1 MSGSTLFANFTDDSS
16 DQEPV
21 VCQTGAR
28 CYTRDRSDLTKGLLI
43 LPGQPRFRVEN
54 LSAVSGGR
62 LVCAACHAHYAR
74 KASSSVRAT
83 FRGDLEGEKE
93 SIRQRNIQGRV
104 GGPRVSLPNQPISS
118 SGSSSAPINPG
129 QYSSQGYSAAHSQY
143 AAARGAFTK
152 SAYTGMSP
160 QWITLNIGVRYE
172 TRGRPTGQVF
182 GVCYGDTIHEG
193 KNVPAT
199 ITASEI
205 ITAVF
210 DNVAPKL
217 RQAIAQETDSQF
229 VFDESNFLVRDTETW
244 INVHAELPGSSVLYE
259 RCLKTSKARADKGQ
273 LVFQRPR
280 KPFQFALVIDAK
292 EWLRYENYRDAREL
306 DTLSIQDNADTV
318 SSALRSHM
326 VQRAPEPSALKLTV
340 LSAAETTKEPSNGCL
355 TRSKT
360 KSKTATAS
368 SFSSVRPSRSAPSLQ
383 DFTQPDQALP
393 ESPLPSSGTREIS
406 SQESSSKIATSKK
419 RAASPID
426 DYHPVDQQRLRKA
439 LSIGGSFP
447 NIARA
452 LHTTEIIQFFRI
464 TGTSDLN
471 NLLANGGQKF
481 VCDIAKAEAGTLSL
495 QPSEKPL
502 GIGSFKSAHSAFLTL
517 STLPTT
523 PLGALP
529 NQAVAAKRMFKNN
542 KNTVLIRFN
551 PIDEYAHHVSEANLL
566 FWGTTLLSFVY
577 SFVRNYI
584 SKHVAPPGDLPIF
597 EVRFVEAGVALV
609 HNAAADGKS
618 SKMMTSLR
626 RSYLIEELIGT
637 GKFVKYI
644 NNNSAVPV
652 PSLPEDLKLLASF
665 LCFTQHVQ
673 YEHTGRLVFLSDLQ
687 GRFIRSGSLFHT
699 NSIQGSGNL
708 LTDPQVMTSPTLER
722 GLFGGGNS
730 GRFFEKFPEQH
741 VCSGYCKFFGL
752 SSLM

>member
-1 MSGSTLFANFTDDSS
+1 
-16 DQEPV
+16 
-21 VCQTGAR
+21 
-28 CYTRDRSDLTKGLLI
+28 
-43 LPGQPRFRVEN
+43 
-54 LSAVSGGR
+54 
-62 LVCAACHAHYAR
+62 
-74 KASSSVRAT
+74 
-83 FRGDLEGEKE
+83 
-93 SIRQRNIQGRV
+93 
-104 GGPRVSLPNQPISS
+104 
-118 SGSSSAPINPG
+118 
-129 QYSSQGYSAAHSQY
+129 
-143 AAARGAFTK
+143 
-152 SAYTGMSP
+152 MSP

-182 GVCYGDTIHEG
+182 GTIHEG

-199 ITASEI
+199 YRKRNYHSR
-205 ITAVF
+205 V

-217 RQAIAQETDSQF
+217 LY
-229 VFDESNFLVRDTETW
+229 FLVRDTETW

-340 LSAAETTKEPSNGCL
+340 LSAAETTKN
-355 TRSKT
+355 R
-360 KSKTATAS
+360 TATAS

-406 SQESSSKIATSKK
+406 SQGESSSKIATSKK

-502 GIGSFKSAHSAFLTL
+502 GI
-517 STLPTT
+517 
-523 PLGALP
+523 
-529 NQAVAAKRMFKNN
+529 AVAAKRMFKNN

-551 PIDEYAHHVSEANLL
+551 PSMNMRTMYRRQISYSGALPFSVS
-566 FWGTTLLSFVY
+566 FILS
-577 SFVRNYI
+577 R
-584 SKHVAPPGDLPIF
+584 PPIF

-644 NNNSAVPV
+644 NNNSASTAVSICV
-652 PSLPEDLKLLASF
+652 LLI
-665 LCFTQHVQ
+665 
-673 YEHTGRLVFLSDLQ
+673 SDWI
-687 GRFIRSGSLFHT
+687 IR
-699 NSIQGSGNL
+699 
-708 LTDPQVMTSPTLER
+708 TLER

-752 SSLM
+752 SSL